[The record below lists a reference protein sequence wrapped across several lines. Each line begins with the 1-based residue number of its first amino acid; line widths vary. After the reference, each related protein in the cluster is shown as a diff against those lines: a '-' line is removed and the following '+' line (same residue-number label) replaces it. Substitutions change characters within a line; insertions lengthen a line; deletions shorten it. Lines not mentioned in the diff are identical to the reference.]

1 MQPKHISGIIF
12 IFIVILFQSCTT
24 SYRYSY
30 EEENQPEFKGDFRQQ
45 TIIENE
51 ESYPTIKVVSF
62 NIKFAQNIEEA
73 IVLLQQEPLNT
84 ADVILLQEMD
94 EKGTERLAKVLNMS
108 YAYYPAVLHPKH
120 GQNFGNAILSKWTIT
135 NSQKFKLPHSGKY
148 LAPFEGKNYL
158 MRRTATIANIDIRGE
173 SIAFASTH
181 AAVFNTT
188 EKRKEIAQAIV
199 AQMQDSDVKCAVVGG
214 DFNCLGS
221 ADVDATVGTFTSSDF
236 LWASQFLGMTINEI
250 KPILSI
256 IPKDAF
262 QLDHL
267 FVKGMCINDAGKVD
281 QEGVSD
287 HLPIWADLEIE
298 RDIAT
303 PKKDISK

>member
-1 MQPKHISGIIF
+1 MHPRHISGIF
-12 IFIVILFQSCTT
+12 IILLVIILQSCTT

-30 EEENQPEFKGDFRQQ
+30 EEENLPVFKGDFREHSA
-45 TIIENE
+45 TEVNE
-51 ESYPTIKVVSF
+51 LYPTIKVVSF

-73 IVLLQQEPLNT
+73 ITLLQEEPLNS

-94 EKGTERLAKVLNMS
+94 ELGTERLAKVLNMS

-120 GQNFGNAILSKWTIT
+120 GQNFGNAILSKWKIK

-199 AQMQDSDVKCAVVGG
+199 SEMQDSNVKCAVVGG
-214 DFNCLGS
+214 DFNCLGG
-221 ADVDATVGTFTSSDF
+221 ADVDATVRTFTSSDF
-236 LWASQFLGMTINEI
+236 LWASQFLGVTINEM
-250 KPILSI
+250 KPILRI

-267 FVKGMCINDAGKVD
+267 FVKGMCINDAGKVN

-287 HLPIWADLEIE
+287 HLPIWVDLEVE
-298 RDIAT
+298 VD
-303 PKKDISK
+303 